1 MQRLH
6 WRGDTG
12 YRDAGQCASPK
23 ARNITM
29 MFRALNDNNLERCP
43 GNQQESID
51 SAVPARTGS
60 AGVADCKPCRDGRQ
74 SATRD
79 AFKIN

>member
-1 MQRLH
+1 
-6 WRGDTG
+6 
-12 YRDAGQCASPK
+12 
-23 ARNITM
+23 M

-74 SATRD
+74 SATRET
-79 AFKIN
+79 FKFN